1 MLTSQKRERLK
12 EIAKTYNLKLVL
24 IFGSAARERVH
35 PGSDIDVAV
44 LAADYESFSLTMQ
57 SDLHLEIQRL
67 FEDREVDLVFLNR
80 ADPLFMK
87 KILENYILLYGSKQL
102 LAKLRIYAYKRYVDH
117 KKYFDLERDY
127 AERFIR
133 KKLKGKSS

>member
-24 IFGSAARERVH
+24 IFGSAAKERAH
-35 PGSDIDVAV
+35 PLSDVDVAV
-44 LAADYESFSLTMQ
+44 LAEDYEGFSLPQQ
-57 SDLHLEIQRL
+57 SDLHYEIQCL
-67 FEDREVDLVFLNR
+67 FENREVDMVFLNR
-80 ADPLFMK
+80 ADPLFLK
-87 KILENYILLYGSKQL
+87 KILEDCIILYGKKEK
-102 LAKLRIYAYKRYVDH
+102 LAKLKIYAYKRYIDH

-133 KKLKGKSS
+133 KKMKGKSS